1 MSVKKS
7 NSSANRKRKLRSMKN
22 ARSEI
27 LKKSL
32 LPSTEA
38 ARGGGGGIP
47 IAEMTE
53 EKEEVEEEISQAASS
68 EFVSPISSQQQHFDS
83 VKSSMDTSTRRAHCS
98 VDMTDYTRIGNT
110 SNTALHGPLDP
121 AVIFPFSNKPHEARK
136 KTIAEESKRWESLFD
151 PQYTFG
157 SFQHGITRPVNQY
170 FYRGKWPLDEEDI
183 MGMIPKAAKKRMSH
197 PTDTPLSVSTNGGC
211 GEEQQPNNTL
221 FPSVPSP
228 LLPNLKQLELH
239 MKDTLNDNEYTDGN
253 TQIEILPCPSLSSF
267 PNNKPIENEELYRER
282 LELLKMLQTNGFDK
296 ELNDGTRDTPYKESA
311 AARLQRQ
318 IKKKAVKMKR
328 ETLVDSSTEDEDN
341 SSEAEEVQD
350 ENQSQ
355 IDDEFHGLHVA
366 IAPQGKFFPSSPAAA
381 AARVVV
387 EEELEPVIEEE
398 QIEHSSLA
406 SIDDYE
412 NISFHAVYDKE
423 DCEKVEAAI
432 VVPVEPEAKRKNRP
446 SFLYFAYGFLFPP
459 LWIIG
464 ALYSPSSNLERTTAS
479 KKIDQKWKK
488 YSRNALFIFITAVIT
503 SIVLILVLKPQAVG
517 FRNSN
522 GPNYENEW
530 VVFDEVGTSV
540 AV

>member
-1 MSVKKS
+1 MSIKKS
-7 NSSANRKRKLRSMKN
+7 NSTANRRRKLRSMKN

-27 LKKSL
+27 LKKSFSS
-32 LPSTEA
+32 STKA
-38 ARGGGGGIP
+38 VRGGIP

-53 EKEEVEEEISQAASS
+53 EKEEVEEEGVSKPSS
-68 EFVSPISSQQQHFDS
+68 EFVSPISSQQHFDS
-83 VKSSMDTSTRRAHCS
+83 VKSSMDASTHRTHCS
-98 VDMTDYTRIGNT
+98 VDMTDYTRIGNS
-110 SNTALHGPLDP
+110 SNTAPLDP
-121 AVIFPFSNKPHEARK
+121 AAIFPFSNKPHEARK

-157 SFQHGITRPVNQY
+157 SFQQGITRPVNQY

-183 MGMIPKAAKKRMSH
+183 MGMIPKAKKHMSH
-197 PTDTPLSVSTNGGC
+197 PNDTPLSVSTNGG
-211 GEEQQPNNTL
+211 GEEQQPNTL

-239 MKDTLNDNEYTDGN
+239 MKDSLNDDEYTDGN

-282 LELLKMLQTNGFDK
+282 LELLKMLQMNGFDK
-296 ELNDGTRDTPYKESA
+296 DLNDGTRDTPYKESA
-311 AARLQRQ
+311 AARIQRQ
-318 IKKKAVKMKR
+318 IKKKAVKIKR
-328 ETLVDSSTEDEDN
+328 ETLVDSSTEDEE
-341 SSEAEEVQD
+341 SSEAEEEQT

-366 IAPQGKFFPSSPAAA
+366 IASEGFFPSSPAA
-381 AARVVV
+381 RV

-398 QIEHSSLA
+398 HLEHSSLA

-412 NISFHAVYDKE
+412 NISFHAPYDKE

-432 VVPVEPEAKRKNRP
+432 VAPVEPEVKRKNRP

-503 SIVLILVLKPQAVG
+503 TIVLILVLKPQAVG

-522 GPNYENEW
+522 EPNYGDEW
-530 VVFDEVGTSV
+530 VVFDEVDTSV